1 MIRRPPRSTR
11 TDTLFPYTTL
21 FLSVSDIHIEPQ
33 KLTFNVFFRY
43 LGKLKL
49 GHCGTIAQY
58 NRVCAM
64 VKDRARVAPL
74 ETRVPHAGS
83 FSTQVPGRPSDVR
96 VATVPSDGKENI
108 PIPLLDPI
116 HIRTPSFRPTVCHYP

>member
-49 GHCGTIAQY
+49 GHCGTIDQY

-64 VKDRARVAPL
+64 VKDRARVDPM
-74 ETRVPHAGS
+74 ETRVPQDGS
-83 FSTQVPGRPSDVR
+83 FSTQVRGRPYDVR
-96 VATVPSDGKENI
+96 VATVPSDGKDDRKSTRLNSS
-108 PIPLLDPI
+108 
-116 HIRTPSFRPTVCHYP
+116 H

>member
-49 GHCGTIAQY
+49 GHCGTTDQY
-58 NRVCAM
+58 NRVCAL
-64 VKDRARVAPL
+64 VKDRARVDPM
-74 ETRVPHAGS
+74 ETRVPQDGS
-83 FSTQVPGRPSDVR
+83 FSTPVRGRPYAVR
-96 VATVPSDGKENI
+96 VATVASDGKEKI
-108 PIPLLDPI
+108 MMRPLDQ
-116 HIRTPSFRPTVCHYP
+116 IRAQQHLGQRG